1 VSVWYGLPTLGSK
14 DAVLTSLPLLAG
26 PSAVECCAPTAGD
39 NVALDATRIADVAK
53 ALSEP
58 LRVRIVDLLRRSEEP
73 VCQCELIALYGIR
86 QSLLSHHMKKLVD
99 AGLVSVERRHKWA
112 YYSASTHSL
121 QELTAWL
128 S

>member
-1 VSVWYGLPTLGSK
+1 V
-14 DAVLTSLPLLAG
+14 TSLPVLPG
-26 PSAVECCAPTAGD
+26 PSSVECCAPSAGH
-39 NVALDATRIADVAK
+39 NHALDAERIAAVAK

-73 VCQCELIALYGIR
+73 VCQCELIALYGIS

-112 YYSASTHSL
+112 YYSISTQDL

>member
-1 VSVWYGLPTLGSK
+1 MTALP
-14 DAVLTSLPLLAG
+14 VLPG
-26 PSAVECCAPTAGD
+26 PPAAACCAPTAGD
-39 NVALDATRIADVAK
+39 DPALPAERLASVAK

-73 VCQCELIALYGIR
+73 VCQCELIALYGIK
-86 QSLLSHHMKKLVD
+86 QSLLSHHVNKLVD

-112 YYSASTHSL
+112 YYSISPEAL
-121 QELTAWL
+121 KELTAWL